1 MKSIRISI
9 NLLKLQGAVVTTL
22 PNYKG
27 GKDYY
32 VSVPA
37 DLLYV
42 PQNAVGQAHLL
53 AQMVET
59 PNNQFADFAVKPY
72 VSPQEY
78 RNMSDE
84 QRRAI
89 GFIGTGKYQKDQLP
103 TGLTASAVPASVDL
117 SPAQLP
123 ANESPEDANS
133 NMAPFPDEV
142 GTRNNRGKKSKKET
156 EDVPF

>member
-9 NLLKLQGAVVTTL
+9 NLLKLQGTVVTTL
-22 PNYKG
+22 PNSRG

-37 DLLYV
+37 ELLYV

-59 PNNQFADFAVKPY
+59 PNNQFADYAIKPY

-78 RNMSDE
+78 RNMTEE

-89 GFIGTGKYQKDQLP
+89 GFIGTGKYQREQLP
-103 TGLTASAVPASVDL
+103 TNLTASAIPASTDL
-117 SPAQLP
+117 SPAPLP
-123 ANESPEDANS
+123 ASESPEDATS
-133 NMAPFPDEV
+133 DMAPFPAEG
-142 GTRNNRGKKSKKET
+142 GTTGRRGKNSKKDNN
-156 EDVPF
+156 DVPF